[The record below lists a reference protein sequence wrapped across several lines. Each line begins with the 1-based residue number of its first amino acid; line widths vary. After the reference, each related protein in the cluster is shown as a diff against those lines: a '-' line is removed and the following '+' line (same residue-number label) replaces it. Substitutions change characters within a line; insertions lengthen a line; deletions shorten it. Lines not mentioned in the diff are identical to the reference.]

1 MANINE
7 AFTTF
12 NNVMQRE
19 LALLHVKVLETS
31 GPLKAP
37 EQCCELDRLTAIENS
52 IAELKQM
59 YMNIE
64 KRLQPPVNVNAIK
77 HIACSLTSSID
88 KIEEKLNE
96 IEQSI
101 PEETIKEDAIDA
113 EVPLI
118 VETIKEVATAPAP
131 APAPA
136 PVEEE
141 GEEEGSERSES
152 PHEEES
158 PEEAEEE
165 VEEEAEDEEL
175 TEFRYKGKTYY
186 MDSEC
191 IVYSVN
197 DEGEPVEVGKYDET
211 TRKITFN

>member
-19 LALLHVKVLETS
+19 LALLHVKVLETNGS
-31 GPLKAP
+31 AKAP
-37 EQCCELDRLTAIENS
+37 QQCYELDRLTAIENS

-59 YMNIE
+59 YLNIE
-64 KRLQPPVNVNAIK
+64 KRLEPPVNVNAIK
-77 HIACSLTSSID
+77 HIACSLTNSID
-88 KIEEKLNE
+88 KIEEKLNQ

-101 PEETIKEDAIDA
+101 PEETIKEDDVEAPTP
-113 EVPLI
+113 V
-118 VETIKEVATAPAP
+118 VETIKEVVVAP

-136 PVEEE
+136 PVPAPSEEE
-141 GEEEGSERSES
+141 ETVE
-152 PHEEES
+152 
-158 PEEAEEE
+158 EEAEEE
-165 VEEEAEDEEL
+165 AEEEEEEDAEEEL

-186 MDSEC
+186 MDGEC
-191 IVYSVN
+191 IVYSLN
-197 DEGEPVEVGKYDET
+197 DEGEPVEVGKYDEA